1 MLQRRRGARAP
12 AEPIARAPAP
22 RKASRRAASKSSV
35 PLVERGLL
43 QWRVAGCG
51 PAPRGLAVSRRT
63 RRDRG
68 GHDPRQAEDSIEEA
82 IGTPLEARLSP
93 FPQDDLV
100 QTPAPQRSL
109 APFGIEDET
118 GPRLG
123 PLSARQ
129 LAGARAL
136 ERDGAVAK
144 RGSPGDRGGE
154 TGGLA
159 PSRRAGQAVLPGARA
174 LAADGQSE
182 SGPSPREIAGGMPAN
197 EDTRSTPGS
206 RWVPIQDDPA
216 ARGDPGGSAQES
228 DCRTPLKTYKARTAV
243 PREPGDGNASD
254 RAGSAALMRAA
265 TPLPAEGAGKGRRDA
280 AVARSEPA
288 TARGEPAAARRASG
302 TARGA
307 SGTARGAVPPLAS
320 ETRPRELGPPRGEP
334 AVASGEPPVAREAP
348 PLELAMSRGD
358 AAAASGE
365 PPVARG
371 APPAPAHSRG
381 AVLPLR
387 DLRRPPRS
395 ELPSRAR
402 PAAPAACDYVE
413 LHARSAFSF
422 LRGSSLPEDLA
433 AAAADAGHATFG
445 VADVGGLYG
454 APRFHLAA
462 KRAGLRSIVGA
473 EIEVEGAGSVALL
486 CEDSAGYRN
495 LCRLLTIGHEER
507 QRPEGSGRARS
518 RIDTEGNRRE
528 RRPGRKSDAG
538 DGSRARTNSDRESS
552 DGTSRDRTSSDG
564 TSSDGTSSD
573 RGPRAPGKTRCQVT
587 PAQLF
592 DLRHGLLALSNGTP
606 AQLVALAGTLGTE
619 RLFAEVQRHLDPREE
634 RDNRRR
640 IDAAHARGVRLVAG
654 GGIRH
659 AKAQGKPL
667 YDALTC
673 IREGVT
679 LDGAG
684 RLLSRNAERHVR
696 PPRALAHD
704 FRDLPDAISN
714 TKLIAERCAY
724 TLGDLDYRFPDP
736 RLRFATTLDGELW
749 HRTLEGAKK
758 RYGGVHSPRWPAA
771 IAQIERELQL
781 IGKLGLAGYFLI
793 VHDLVLFCA
802 AEKILAQGRGS
813 AANSAVCYSLGITA
827 VDPVGMGLLFERF
840 LSEERNDMNG
850 HKSWPDIDLDLPS
863 GDQREKVIQHVYQRY
878 GARGAAMTANVIT
891 YRARS
896 ASREIGKV
904 LGLPQQELDRL
915 AQLLPHF
922 EFTSDLDT
930 LEHRAKEAGLGTGD
944 RRVQLYLQLCQQIA
958 GLPRHLGQH
967 SGGMIIAAGRLDEIV
982 PLEPASMPGRTVVQW
997 DKDDCADLG
1006 IIKVDLLGLGM
1017 MSVLEQALPLIRA
1030 HEGVEVDLAQ
1040 LPAGDPGV
1048 YDLLQKADTVG
1059 VFQVESR
1066 AQMATLPRMRP
1077 TCFYDIVV
1085 EVAIIRP
1092 GPIVG
1097 QMVNPYL
1104 ERRAGRQKITV
1115 PHPALEPVLKRT
1127 LGIPLFQ
1134 EQLMRIA
1141 MVAGNFTGGEADELR
1156 RAMGSKRSMER
1167 MKAIEARLRAGMTS
1181 NGIALKAQD
1190 EIVLGITSFALY
1202 GFPESHAASF
1212 ALLVY
1217 ASAYLKV
1224 HHPHAFYAA
1233 MLNCW
1238 PMGFYSPAT
1247 LVKDAQRRGVRVKAV
1262 DAARSDWLCTLER
1275 AGPEEEL
1282 CLRMGLRYVRGL
1294 RQQAGE
1300 RVVAARSQG
1309 PFASIADFAAR
1320 AGMRRD
1326 ELTALAE
1333 IGALAG
1339 IPARPGEPPATRR
1352 AALWQAEAASRR
1364 GAGLFARVEPREE
1377 PEPPPDDASQATSA
1391 SISNPNPLR
1400 ALAPSRPPEAL
1411 SSLPPSSSPLPEMDL
1426 RQRVAADLRGTGLTV
1441 GPHPVALER
1450 ARLTKLGIQPA
1461 GELPK
1466 LPAGRRVRT
1475 GGLCIV
1481 RQRPGT
1487 AKGFVF
1493 LSLEDETGIAN
1504 IVIDPQTFEANRA
1517 AVLASALLIVEGR
1530 LEQYDGVTSL
1540 KADRFWP
1547 MHDALG
1553 KELRSRD
1560 FH

>member
-1 MLQRRRGARAP
+1 MLLCRRAARAP
-12 AEPIARAPAP
+12 AEPFAAGAR
-22 RKASRRAASKSSV
+22 SGRAASNGSSGL
-35 PLVERGLL
+35 PLPWGFMQRG
-43 QWRVAGCG
+43 
-51 PAPRGLAVSRRT
+51 PAVSRRT

-68 GHDPRQAEDSIEEA
+68 GRDPRQAQDSIEAA

-93 FPQDDLV
+93 FPRDDLV
-100 QTPAPQRSL
+100 QTPGPRRSL
-109 APFGIEDET
+109 APFGIEDES

-123 PLSARQ
+123 PLPARQ

-136 ERDGAVAK
+136 ERESAAGCGAPGAVPAAAPQREGSSPGVRAPGRPPEPAPPAAPGMVARQSLPNQDGA
-144 RGSPGDRGGE
+144 
-154 TGGLA
+154 
-159 PSRRAGQAVLPGARA
+159 
-174 LAADGQSE
+174 AAS
-182 SGPSPREIAGGMPAN
+182 
-197 EDTRSTPGS
+197 
-206 RWVPIQDDPA
+206 
-216 ARGDPGGSAQES
+216 GSAQ
-228 DCRTPLKTYKARTAV
+228 DPTGRAREGASSAPRSAGPQALWAAPRDVAAV
-243 PREPGDGNASD
+243 PREGGGPRRSG
-254 RAGSAALMRAA
+254 RAGVGEEQAGQPPSPASAPSAL
-265 TPLPAEGAGKGRRDA
+265 
-280 AVARSEPA
+280 
-288 TARGEPAAARRASG
+288 
-302 TARGA
+302 
-307 SGTARGAVPPLAS
+307 ARGAVF
-320 ETRPRELGPPRGEP
+320 
-334 AVASGEPPVAREAP
+334 
-348 PLELAMSRGD
+348 
-358 AAAASGE
+358 
-365 PPVARG
+365 
-371 APPAPAHSRG
+371 
-381 AVLPLR
+381 PLR
-387 DLRRPPRS
+387 DLRQPARS
-395 ELPSRAR
+395 ELPAR
-402 PAAPAACDYVE
+402 PRSAPPAACDYVE

-422 LRGSSLPEDLA
+422 LRASSLPEDLA

-462 KRAGLRSIVGA
+462 KRAGLRPIVGA
-473 EIEVEGAGSVALL
+473 EIEVEGAGTVALL
-486 CEDSAGYRN
+486 CEDGAGYRN
-495 LCRLLTIGHEER
+495 LCRLLTLGHEER
-507 QRPEGSGRARS
+507 ESGR
-518 RIDTEGNRRE
+518 
-528 RRPGRKSDAG
+528 
-538 DGSRARTNSDRESS
+538 RARAPGSDDS
-552 DGTSRDRTSSDG
+552 GASRPQG
-564 TSSDGTSSD
+564 K
-573 RGPRAPGKTRCQVT
+573 APGKTPCQVT

-606 AQLVALAGTLGTE
+606 AQLVALAGTLGNE
-619 RLFAEVQRHLDPREE
+619 RVFAEVQRHLDPREE

-640 IDAAHARGVRLVAG
+640 IHAARARGVRLVAG
-654 GGIRH
+654 GGVRH

-704 FRDLPDAISN
+704 FRDLPDAIAN
-714 TKLIAERCAY
+714 TRLIAERCAY
-724 TLGDLDYRFPDP
+724 TLGDLDYRFPEP
-736 RLRFATTLDGELW
+736 RLQFATTLDGELW
-749 HRTLEGAKK
+749 HRTLQGAKQ

-771 IAQIERELQL
+771 LAQVERELHL
-781 IGKLGLAGYFLI
+781 IARLGLAGYFLI

-802 AEKILAQGRGS
+802 AERILAQGRGS

-840 LSEERNDMNG
+840 LSEERSDMNG

-915 AQLLPHF
+915 AHLLPHF
-922 EFTSDLDT
+922 EFTTDLDT
-930 LEHRAKEAGLGTGD
+930 LEHRAREAGLGTGD

-1077 TCFYDIVV
+1077 TCFYDLVV

-1104 ERRAGRQKITV
+1104 ERRAGRQAISV
-1115 PHPALEPVLKRT
+1115 PHPALWPVLQRT

-1141 MVAGNFTGGEADELR
+1141 MVAGNFSGGEADELR

-1167 MKAIEARLRAGMTS
+1167 MKALEARLRAGMTS

-1282 CLRMGLRYVRGL
+1282 CLRLGLRYVRGL
-1294 RQQAGE
+1294 RQQAGQ
-1300 RVVAARSQG
+1300 RLVAARADG

-1333 IGALAG
+1333 IGALAS
-1339 IPARPGEPPATRR
+1339 IPARPGEPAATRR

-1377 PEPPPDDASQATSA
+1377 LESA
-1391 SISNPNPLR
+1391 PREDSES
-1400 ALAPSRPPEAL
+1400 APREDSESAPREDIESAPR
-1411 SSLPPSSSPLPEMDL
+1411 SSSPLPEMDL

-1450 ARLTKLGIQPA
+1450 ARLSKLGIQPA
-1461 GELPK
+1461 GALPK

-1504 IVIDPQTFEANRA
+1504 IVIDPATFEANRQ
-1517 AVLASALLIVEGR
+1517 AVLSSALLIVEGR

>member
-1 MLQRRRGARAP
+1 M
-12 AEPIARAPAP
+12 
-22 RKASRRAASKSSV
+22 
-35 PLVERGLL
+35 
-43 QWRVAGCG
+43 
-51 PAPRGLAVSRRT
+51 SRRT

-68 GHDPRQAEDSIEEA
+68 GRDPRKAHDDCPIEEA
-82 IGTPLEARLSP
+82 IGTPLLARLSP

-100 QTPAPQRSL
+100 QTPAPQRSF
-109 APFGIEDET
+109 APFGLEAES

-123 PLSARQ
+123 PASARQ
-129 LAGARAL
+129 LAASR
-136 ERDGAVAK
+136 VAK
-144 RGSPGDRGGE
+144 GGATRDE
-154 TGGLA
+154 TGAARDKTGAARDETGAARDETGAARSDTGAALA
-159 PSRRAGQAVLPGARA
+159 P
-174 LAADGQSE
+174 E
-182 SGPSPREIAGGMPAN
+182 
-197 EDTRSTPGS
+197 
-206 RWVPIQDDPA
+206 
-216 ARGDPGGSAQES
+216 
-228 DCRTPLKTYKARTAV
+228 
-243 PREPGDGNASD
+243 
-254 RAGSAALMRAA
+254 
-265 TPLPAEGAGKGRRDA
+265 
-280 AVARSEPA
+280 
-288 TARGEPAAARRASG
+288 RAS
-302 TARGA
+302 R
-307 SGTARGAVPPLAS
+307 
-320 ETRPRELGPPRGEP
+320 
-334 AVASGEPPVAREAP
+334 
-348 PLELAMSRGD
+348 
-358 AAAASGE
+358 
-365 PPVARG
+365 
-371 APPAPAHSRG
+371 

-395 ELPSRAR
+395 EAPARAR
-402 PAAPAACDYVE
+402 STAPAACDYVE

-422 LRGSSLPEDLA
+422 LRASSLPEDLA

-462 KRAGLRSIVGA
+462 RRAGLRPIVGA
-473 EIEVEGAGSVALL
+473 ELDVEGAGPVALL
-486 CEDSAGYRN
+486 CEDREGYRN
-495 LCRLLTIGHEER
+495 LCRLLTLGHED
-507 QRPEGSGRARS
+507 RARDEPLDES
-518 RIDTEGNRRE
+518 EAGHDEERARRVALGQDG
-528 RRPGRKSDAG
+528 RPPGRKPQK
-538 DGSRARTNSDRESS
+538 R
-552 DGTSRDRTSSDG
+552 
-564 TSSDGTSSD
+564 
-573 RGPRAPGKTRCQVT
+573 KTRCRVS

-592 DLRHGLLALSNGTP
+592 DLRHGLLALTGGTP
-606 AQLVALAGTLGTE
+606 AQLIALAGTLGTDH
-619 RLFAEVQRHLDPREE
+619 LFAEVQRHLDPREE
-634 RDNRRR
+634 RENRRR
-640 IDAAHARGVRLVAG
+640 IDAARARGVRLVAS
-654 GGIRH
+654 GGIHH
-659 AKAQGKPL
+659 ANPQGKPL

-696 PPRALAHD
+696 PPRAVAQA
-704 FRDLPDAISN
+704 FRDLPDSIAN
-714 TKLIAERCAY
+714 TRLIAERCAY

-749 HRTLEGAKK
+749 HRTVEGAKG
-758 RYGGVHSPRWPAA
+758 RYGGPRSPRWPKA
-771 IAQIERELQL
+771 IAQIERELHL

-802 AEKILAQGRGS
+802 DEKILAQGRGS

-840 LSEERNDMNG
+840 LSEERSDLNG

-915 AQLLPHF
+915 AGLLPHF
-922 EFTSDLDT
+922 EFTTDLDT
-930 LEHRAKEAGLGTGD
+930 LEHRAREAGLAADD
-944 RRVQLYLQLCQQIA
+944 RRVKLYLQLCQQIA

-967 SGGMIIAAGRLDEIV
+967 SGGMIIAQGRLDEIV

-1048 YDLLQKADTVG
+1048 YALLQKADTVG

-1104 ERRAGRQKITV
+1104 ERRAGREKVTV
-1115 PHPALEPVLKRT
+1115 PHPALWPVLERT
-1127 LGIPLFQ
+1127 LGVPLFQ

-1141 MVAGNFTGGEADELR
+1141 MVAGNFSGGEADELR

-1167 MKAIEARLRAGMTS
+1167 MKAIEARLRAGMTA
-1181 NGIALKAQD
+1181 NGIAAKAQD

-1247 LVKDAQRRGVRVKAV
+1247 LVKDAQRRGVRVKAI

-1275 AGPEEEL
+1275 SGPEEEL
-1282 CLRMGLRYVRGL
+1282 CLRLGLRYVRGL
-1294 RQQAGE
+1294 RLQSGQ
-1300 RVVAARSQG
+1300 RVVAARSDG
-1309 PFASIADFAAR
+1309 TFASIADFAAR
-1320 AGMRRD
+1320 TGSRRD
-1326 ELTALAE
+1326 ELMALAE
-1333 IGALAG
+1333 IGALASL
-1339 IPARPGEPPATRR
+1339 PARPGEPPATRR

-1364 GAGLFARVEPREE
+1364 GDGLFARVEPLEDAGAV
-1377 PEPPPDDASQATSA
+1377 PQDDAGVAPQDKAGTR
-1391 SISNPNPLR
+1391 LR
-1400 ALAPSRPPEAL
+1400 DAPARHPAGRTT
-1411 SSLPPSSSPLPEMDL
+1411 SPLPEMDL

-1450 ARLTKLGIQPA
+1450 ARLSKLGVHPA
-1461 GELPK
+1461 GDLPK
-1466 LPAGRRVRT
+1466 IPGGRRVRA